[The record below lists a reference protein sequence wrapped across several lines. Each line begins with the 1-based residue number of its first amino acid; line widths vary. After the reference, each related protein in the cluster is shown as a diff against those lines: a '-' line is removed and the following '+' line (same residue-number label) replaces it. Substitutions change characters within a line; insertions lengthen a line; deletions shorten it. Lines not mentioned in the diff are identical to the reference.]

1 MERWGEVDRYISD
14 VFGLDDPVL
23 DEAVRATQA
32 AGMPQIQVSAVHG
45 RLLHVLARAVSA
57 ERILEIGTLGGY
69 SAIWLARSLPA
80 DGRLVTLELEPRHAE
95 VARSNIERAGLSDC
109 VEVVVGPA
117 VESLRR
123 MAGDETQPFDFVF
136 IDADK
141 ESYPDYLDLSV
152 RLARPGTL
160 IVADNIVRQGR
171 VADANSSDPSV
182 LGVRRFNELLAA
194 DDRLTAT
201 VLQTVGA
208 KSYDGFALA
217 VVRDSK

>member
-1 MERWGEVDRYISD
+1 MERWGEVDRYIGD

-45 RLLHVLARAVSA
+45 RLLQVLARAVNA
-57 ERILEIGTLGGY
+57 RRILEIGTLGGY
-69 SAIWLARSLPA
+69 SAIWLGRALPL
-80 DGRLVTLELEPRHAE
+80 DGRLVTLELEARHAE
-95 VARSNIERAGLSDC
+95 VARGNIDRAGLSDR

-117 VESLRR
+117 VETLKR
-123 MAGDETQPFDFVF
+123 MVGEATEPFDFVF

-141 ESYPDYLDLSV
+141 ESYPDYLELSV
-152 RLARPGTL
+152 SLSRPGTL
-160 IVADNIVRQGR
+160 IVADNVVRQGQ
-171 VADANSSDPSV
+171 VADPSNADPRV
-182 LGVRRFNELLAA
+182 QAVRQFNELLAA

-201 VLQTVGA
+201 VMQTVGA
-208 KSYDGFALA
+208 KSYDGLALA